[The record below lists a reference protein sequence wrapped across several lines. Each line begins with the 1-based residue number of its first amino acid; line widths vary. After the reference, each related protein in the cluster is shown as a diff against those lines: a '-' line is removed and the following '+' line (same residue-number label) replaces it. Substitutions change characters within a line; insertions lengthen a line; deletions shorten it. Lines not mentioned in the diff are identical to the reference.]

1 MGVRA
6 GPGSVGWRADLARLG
21 RFDLEH
27 LGNVLC
33 GHIIAAE
40 DTQRSHCPDDRDPD
54 AGVGQRWLGSSTLP
68 FTGTFCPLAHL
79 GHG

>member
-1 MGVRA
+1 
-6 GPGSVGWRADLARLG
+6 
-21 RFDLEH
+21 
-27 LGNVLC
+27 VLC